1 MLIICF
7 YSLIDDQTT
16 VIEEPSPSNEVVETA
31 KDADS
36 RAGNVGV
43 ENDSSAQAND
53 IEMFDNQVDVTVDVS
68 LPDDRSLESA
78 DGAGMGCENKN
89 VREED
94 IEMENAET
102 TTNLENSSDI
112 AKNRETFPTVQDT
125 NVSKGT
131 KENDLS
137 ISFNKGDADSETTFR
152 EDETT
157 SASRMEDIQR
167 EGAHETPETRP
178 SEQGPAENGLDG
190 DQNTE
195 MEPES

>member
-1 MLIICF
+1 MLITCF

-16 VIEEPSPSNEVVETA
+16 VIEEPSPSNEVVGTA

-43 ENDSSAQAND
+43 ENDSSAQANY

-68 LPDDRSLESA
+68 LPDDRSLESV
-78 DGAGMGCENKN
+78 DDAGMGCENKN

-112 AKNRETFPTVQDT
+112 AKNRENFPTLQDT
-125 NVSKGT
+125 NVSKGI

-137 ISFNKGDADSETTFR
+137 ISVNEGDADSETTFH
-152 EDETT
+152 EDKTT
-157 SASRMEDIQR
+157 SASRVEDIQR
-167 EGAHETPETRP
+167 EGAHEKPETRP

>member
-1 MLIICF
+1 MLITCF
-7 YSLIDDQTT
+7 YSLIGDQTT
-16 VIEEPSPSNEVVETA
+16 VIEEPSPSNEVVGTA

-36 RAGNVGV
+36 RAGNVGL

-68 LPDDRSLESA
+68 LPNDGDLESA

-112 AKNRETFPTVQDT
+112 AKNRENFPTVQDT
-125 NVSKGT
+125 NVSKGI

-137 ISFNKGDADSETTFR
+137 ISVNEGDADSETTFH
-152 EDETT
+152 EDKTT
-157 SASRMEDIQR
+157 SASRVEDIQR

>member
-1 MLIICF
+1 MLITCF

-16 VIEEPSPSNEVVETA
+16 VIEEPSPSNEVAETA

-36 RAGNVGV
+36 KAGNVGV
-43 ENDSSAQAND
+43 ENDSSAQASD

-68 LPDDRSLESA
+68 LPNDGSLESA
-78 DGAGMGCENKN
+78 DGVGMGCENKN
-89 VREED
+89 AREED

-102 TTNLENSSDI
+102 TTNFENSSDV
-112 AKNRETFPTVQDT
+112 AKNRGNFPTVQDT
-125 NVSKGT
+125 NVSKGI

-137 ISFNKGDADSETTFR
+137 ISVNKGDADLETTFH

-157 SASRMEDIQR
+157 SASRVEDIQR
-167 EGAHETPETRP
+167 EEAHETPETRR
-178 SEQGPAENGLDG
+178 SEQGAAENGLDG